1 MFLINFKK
9 DVPAT
14 IIRKLK
20 HHLKGTLVTKEPT
33 IPYKVYPAVNKL
45 SDLEHTGYLCFDGH
59 LPKKLFKEFL
69 GHSDKFDFYYLGEK
83 FDFTKFEISW
93 ALEWT
98 SLVKKNVFSNPII
111 KGKVREIALKTLQQH
126 NLTPLSER
134 NLQKLLFDY
143 LV

>member
-1 MFLINFKK
+1 M
-9 DVPAT
+9 T

-20 HHLKGTLVTKEPT
+20 RHLKGTLVVKEPD
-33 IPYKVYPAVNKL
+33 IPYKVYQVVNHL

-69 GHSDKFDFYYLGEK
+69 GHSDKFDFYYLREK
-83 FDFTKFEISW
+83 FDFTKFEVSW
-93 ALEWT
+93 ALEWK
-98 SLVKKNVFSNPII
+98 SLVKKNVFSNIII
-111 KGKVREIALKTLQQH
+111 KEKVRELVLKALQQH

-134 NLQKLLFDY
+134 NLQKLLLEY